1 MPKIV
6 DVLNEAIKY
15 QNVQTK
21 TNSDVYE
28 FISKCEAFKGLSKC
42 DQKFAIRKLAKRFK
56 VPMEVILLWYE
67 CNYGN

>member
-28 FISKCEAFKGLSKC
+28 FISKCEAFKDLSKW
-42 DQKFAIRKLAKRFK
+42 DQKLAIRKLAKRLK
-56 VPMEVILLWYE
+56 IPTKEILLWYKF
-67 CNYGN
+67 NYGI